1 MVRGP
6 QAGLAALAAA
16 EADPAPAG
24 DHRVDAVRAHLLELA
39 GDRGAA
45 REQFRLAARRTLSIP
60 ERRYL
65 EVRAGPPG
73 PARMGSAAQR
83 SRISGGEARPGRD
96 VENPPATPIFP

>member
-39 GDRGAA
+39 GDRVG
-45 REQFRLAARRTLSIP
+45 L
-60 ERRYL
+60 
-65 EVRAGPPG
+65 
-73 PARMGSAAQR
+73 GSSSAW
-83 SRISGGEARPGRD
+83 
-96 VENPPATPIFP
+96 PPAAPSASPNAAISRSGRARLGPRG